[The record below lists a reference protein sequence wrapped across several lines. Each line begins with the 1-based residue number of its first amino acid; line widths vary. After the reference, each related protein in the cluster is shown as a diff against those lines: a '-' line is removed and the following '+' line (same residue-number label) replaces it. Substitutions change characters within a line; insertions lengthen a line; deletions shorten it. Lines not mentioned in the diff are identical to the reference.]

1 MASITLYWLLHSND
15 KCNSLTFVFFS
26 YLFYLIFT
34 NISLLRSMVHPC
46 VDRRKMRQMRNS
58 CNHAVALHSITCF
71 SSFVFIEC
79 SNFRSMNA
87 LITYT
92 VSLQRVS
99 RFWLFCTD
107 MWIFAIARKSLTN
120 ECNIVIERE
129 VVVIGKFWSPFLT
142 VIKSYSA
149 RLSIWLVVKVS
160 KALIMTIIGS
170 WSITHNTK
178 GWHWQINNNK
188 KGRFW

>member
-1 MASITLYWLLHSND
+1 MINANHWLSFFLLSPLSYIYEYL
-15 KCNSLTFVFFS
+15 SLT
-26 YLFYLIFT
+26 LIGK
-34 NISLLRSMVHPC
+34 LHGAYRAW
-46 VDRRKMRQMRNS
+46 KMRQMRS
-58 CNHAVALHSITCF
+58 AGNHDVALHSITCF
-71 SSFVFIEC
+71 LSFVFIEC
-79 SNFRSMNA
+79 SNFSSMNA

-92 VSLQRVS
+92 VSLKRVS
-99 RFWLFCTD
+99 RFWFIHTD
-107 MWIFAIARKSLTN
+107 MWKFTIARKSSTN
-120 ECNIVIERE
+120 ECDIVIERE
-129 VVVIGKFWSPFLT
+129 VVVIVNLWSPFLT